1 MLPVRNTLSRLRSP
15 VIVGIATT
23 LAGITLYSA
32 SRGVATPSFADVV
45 AFAITARKSREFVMF
60 FRRARTIAPLA
71 LISLLLTAC
80 ATPAAVSSTQTPAS
94 GTSTAAA
101 TATGDWV
108 VSGTSKATARVRE
121 QLVNVTL
128 PSDAV
133 LTATGAS
140 GSFTLNDDGTF
151 SSDSKITFD
160 LTTLSSD
167 QSQRDQFVKM
177 DTLATRQYPTAQLVP
192 TKVSGLTLP
201 LSATGEF
208 TFTLTGNLTIH
219 GTTKTVTF
227 DVTAKR
233 DGGTLT
239 ATATA
244 NPSLRFEDFGM
255 SPPSVPMRV
264 LSVVDEI
271 RLSVDL
277 VANGP
282 TT

>member
-1 MLPVRNTLSRLRSP
+1 MSP
-15 VIVGIATT
+15 
-23 LAGITLYSA
+23 
-32 SRGVATPSFADVV
+32 TP
-45 AFAITARKSREFVMF
+45 
-60 FRRARTIAPLA
+60 
-71 LISLLLTAC
+71 
-80 ATPAAVSSTQTPAS
+80 TPAASSS
-94 GTSTAAA
+94 GTGVTTTS
-101 TATGDWV
+101 GDWV
-108 VSGTSKATARVRE
+108 VSNTSRATAKVRE
-121 QLVNVTL
+121 QLVTVNL

-133 LTATGAS
+133 LVAAGAS
-140 GSFTLNDDGTF
+140 GSFTLSDDGTF

-192 TKVSGLTLP
+192 TKVSGLSLP
-201 LSATGEF
+201 LPASGQF

-219 GTTKTVTF
+219 GTTKVVTF
-227 DVTAKR
+227 DVTAQR
-233 DGGTLT
+233 DAGVLT

-244 NPSLRFEDFGM
+244 NPSLKFEDFGM
-255 SPPSVPMRV
+255 SAPSVPLRV

-271 RLSVDL
+271 RLSVNL

>member
-1 MLPVRNTLSRLRSP
+1 
-15 VIVGIATT
+15 
-23 LAGITLYSA
+23 
-32 SRGVATPSFADVV
+32 
-45 AFAITARKSREFVMF
+45 MF
-60 FRRARTIAPLA
+60 FRRITTIAPVVV
-71 LISLLLTAC
+71 ISVLLTAC
-80 ATPAAVSSTQTPAS
+80 ASSATLSPTPTPAASSS
-94 GTSTAAA
+94 GTGVTTTS
-101 TATGDWV
+101 GDWV
-108 VSGTSKATARVRE
+108 VSNTSRATAKVRE
-121 QLVNVTL
+121 QLVTVNL

-133 LTATGAS
+133 LVAAGAS
-140 GSFTLNDDGTF
+140 GSFTLSDDGTF

-192 TKVSGLTLP
+192 TKVSGLSLP
-201 LSATGEF
+201 LPASGQF

-219 GTTKTVTF
+219 GTTKVVTF
-227 DVTAKR
+227 DVTAQR
-233 DGGTLT
+233 DAGVLT

-244 NPSLRFEDFGM
+244 NPSLKFEDFGM
-255 SPPSVPMRV
+255 SAPSVPLRV

-271 RLSVDL
+271 RLSVNL